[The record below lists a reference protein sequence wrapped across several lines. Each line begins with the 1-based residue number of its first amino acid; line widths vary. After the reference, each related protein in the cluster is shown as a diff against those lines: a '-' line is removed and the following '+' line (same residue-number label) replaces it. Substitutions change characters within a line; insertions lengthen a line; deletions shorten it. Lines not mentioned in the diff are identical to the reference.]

1 LVTAQISEAWC
12 RSPAMKERPVV
23 DSWYSPDGS

>member
-1 LVTAQISEAWC
+1 LVTAQISDAWS
-12 RSPAMKERPVV
+12 RSPAMKDLPVI